1 MFKGTIVAPTFVGV
15 IVKEAPL
22 HIVAVWAGIV
32 GFGFTVTVTVKG
44 VPEQLLVIGVTV

>member
-22 HIVAVWAGIV
+22 HIVTVWAGIF
-32 GFGFTVTVTVKG
+32 GFGYTVIVTVFWQ
-44 VPEQLLVIGVTV
+44 PFELV